1 MSFSHR
7 NQGTSEADWATGG
20 VPALPELPLSDAELR
35 TRRFVVLAA
44 HPDDETL
51 GAGGLVASL
60 VSLGA
65 ALEVLVCT
73 AGEGSH
79 PESPTFTPQRL
90 GAVRL
95 EEFAAALTALGV
107 KDHWHYLDLPD
118 RGLETGTG
126 TVAAAIRDAARRLSA
141 APGSE
146 AKDVVLVAPYRAD
159 GHADHDA
166 LGSVAAQ
173 VAAVDGHGLL
183 EYPLW
188 YWHWATPDHPGWRAW
203 LRFHLGESAQAAKE
217 RAMRAHTTQIQPLS
231 PAAGDEVLLDE
242 EFLRHF
248 SRNYEVFAWTP
259 PLPADARALHR
270 SADAERVFDAIHA
283 KAEDP
288 WNYLSSWYEQRKRA
302 LTLAALPKE
311 RYSSA
316 LEVGCSIGA
325 LTADLAPRCTGILA
339 VDASGTA
346 VRSAS
351 DRLASSPGVRVRQ
364 LTLPDPWPE
373 GVFDLVVVS
382 EVGYYLASDELAVL
396 LERIEASVEPGG
408 TLLLCHWRH
417 PVDGWELDGDAVH
430 AMARERL
437 RWRTASVYQE
447 RDFILEVLLKP
458 EASPA
463 GQA

>member
-1 MSFSHR
+1 M
-7 NQGTSEADWATGG
+7 
-20 VPALPELPLSDAELR
+20 
-35 TRRFVVLAA
+35 
-44 HPDDETL
+44 
-51 GAGGLVASL
+51 
-60 VSLGA
+60 
-65 ALEVLVCT
+65 
-73 AGEGSH
+73 
-79 PESPTFTPQRL
+79 
-90 GAVRL
+90 
-95 EEFAAALTALGV
+95 
-107 KDHWHYLDLPD
+107 
-118 RGLETGTG
+118 
-126 TVAAAIRDAARRLSA
+126 
-141 APGSE
+141 
-146 AKDVVLVAPYRAD
+146 
-159 GHADHDA
+159 
-166 LGSVAAQ
+166 
-173 VAAVDGHGLL
+173 
-183 EYPLW
+183 
-188 YWHWATPDHPGWRAW
+188 
-203 LRFHLGESAQAAKE
+203 
-217 RAMRAHTTQIQPLS
+217 
-231 PAAGDEVLLDE
+231 
-242 EFLRHF
+242 
-248 SRNYEVFAWTP
+248 
-259 PLPADARALHR
+259 
-270 SADAERVFDAIHA
+270 
-283 KAEDP
+283 
-288 WNYLSSWYEQRKRA
+288 
-302 LTLAALPKE
+302 
-311 RYSSA
+311 
-316 LEVGCSIGA
+316 GCSIGA